1 MSPGALDTITAAH
14 MQSLMAEVRVNT
26 SVSSPGNTVEQS
38 ATLRKTTED
47 KMSSEEKEFDRKHQR
62 NLKKLDKLSSD
73 LDELDLLP
81 LSEQVRNPA
90 ATLPAKK
97 LNHVLFHDEVKVGFL

>member
-1 MSPGALDTITAAH
+1 MDTIAAAH
-14 MQSLMAEVRVNT
+14 MQSSMAEVSANT
-26 SVSSPGNTVEQS
+26 STSNPGNTLEQS

-47 KMSSEEKEFDRKHQR
+47 KMSGGEKEFDRKHQR

-73 LDELDLLP
+73 LDQLDLSP

-90 ATLPAKK
+90 ATLPAK
-97 LNHVLFHDEVKVGFL
+97 NCTICCF